1 MIKKYILAKKLQA
14 LQRGKLT
21 RRKLKTSMARRR
33 TALSRL
39 GYTHGVS
46 DDIIEMINH
55 MSIPSR
61 FDMTRPSHIDMIDE
75 TPYNMRGSGKRK
87 TKKKNKKGG
96 KNPCWKNYKMV
107 GMKNKN
113 DKRVPNCVYKKR

>member
-1 MIKKYILAKKLQA
+1 MIKKYIYNKKLQA

-33 TALSRL
+33 SALSRL

-55 MSIPSR
+55 MSTPSR

-75 TPYNMRGSGKRK
+75 TPYYMRGGKKR
-87 TKKKNKKGG
+87 TKKKI
-96 KNPCWKNYKMV
+96 
-107 GMKNKN
+107 
-113 DKRVPNCVYKKR
+113 KRRF